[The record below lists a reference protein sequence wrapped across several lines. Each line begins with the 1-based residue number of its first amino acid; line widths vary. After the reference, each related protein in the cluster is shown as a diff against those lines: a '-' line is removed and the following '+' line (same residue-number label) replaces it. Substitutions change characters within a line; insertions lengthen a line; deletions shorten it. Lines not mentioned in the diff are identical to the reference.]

1 MEQSLL
7 PSKMK
12 LNVVKIDGSKAGD
25 LTAEKSVFGIAP
37 NAAVVRQAILAELT
51 NMRQGTHAT
60 KNRAMVNG
68 GGRKPW
74 KQKGRGAA
82 RAGTTRSPIWRGGG
96 VVFGPEPHGY
106 SKKIPKKVG
115 KLARRSLLSSKAADG
130 SLLIIDELK
139 MESHKTSEFVTI
151 LKNLGL
157 DGKKVTILFTGS
169 DLNLD
174 RATRNL
180 KNVYLVEASKSSAYD
195 LIDCEIIL
203 IDKAS
208 IAVLTDILKQ

>member
-96 VVFGPEPHGY
+96 VVFGPEPHG
-106 SKKIPKKVG
+106 
-115 KLARRSLLSSKAADG
+115 
-130 SLLIIDELK
+130 
-139 MESHKTSEFVTI
+139 
-151 LKNLGL
+151 
-157 DGKKVTILFTGS
+157 
-169 DLNLD
+169 
-174 RATRNL
+174 
-180 KNVYLVEASKSSAYD
+180 
-195 LIDCEIIL
+195 
-203 IDKAS
+203 
-208 IAVLTDILKQ
+208 

>member
-12 LNVVKIDGSKAGD
+12 LNVVKIDGSKSGD

-115 KLARRSLLSSKAADG
+115 KLARRSLLSSKVADG

-157 DGKKVTILFTGS
+157 DGKKVTILVTGS

-180 KNVYLVEASKSSAYD
+180 KNVYLVEASKASAYD